1 MRRLRRILM
10 CAVLIGALSLACRP
24 VSGPPW
30 QQSRATP
37 EPVEITLVSPRSDT
51 GEDPRIQGFM
61 DQYPD
66 ITVLSYPMRGWGG
79 GSELVERIRQAGEET
94 GEERGAPDIIHT
106 QADFLA
112 SLGEEGLLLDLSP
125 FMHETGELTAG
136 AFFPQLIEPLRVGDQ
151 VFVLPVSVDPV
162 MLFYNADMFA
172 QKGVAPPT
180 AEWTWDHLLEVAVR
194 LAEPGAIPPVHGL
207 AVMEVLPFIYQNG
220 GSLVDDPL
228 VPSRFTL
235 DSSDTVDAVE
245 WVMELEKFYSVSPPF
260 DELQR
265 HEGRA
270 FEMVLE
276 GRVAMWVS
284 SMSFRNYVS
293 PETVWPFQWGVAPL
307 PRGRTRATVGSMQG
321 VAILKNAPNP
331 RECWEFVRYLVTHL
345 PPGVGPLSELPALRS
360 VAESQEFLNRMPEKN
375 VESYEQSL
383 SFLMPTLDLPAGVEW
398 QLYGILERSLR
409 PAFAGEATIRD
420 ALAEA
425 QEEADRTLTPQLM
438 E

>member
-1 MRRLRRILM
+1 MRQASLTL
-10 CAVLIGALSLACRP
+10 ATVVLVSALSLSCRP

-30 QQSRATP
+30 QQSAATA
-37 EPVEITLVSPRSDT
+37 EPAEITLVSPSSDG
-51 GEDPRIQGFM
+51 GEDPRIEGFM
-61 DQYPD
+61 EEHPD
-66 ITVLSYPMRGWGG
+66 ITVISYPVREWRWG
-79 GSELVERIRQAGEET
+79 SDLVERVRRAAEET

-112 SLGEEGLLLDLSP
+112 SLGEEDLLLDLSP
-125 FMHETGELTAG
+125 FMHETGDLTTD
-136 AFFPQLIEPLRVGDQ
+136 AFYPQLIEPMRVGDQ
-151 VFVLPVSVDPV
+151 LFVLPMSVDPV

-172 QKGVAPPT
+172 RSGISPPD
-180 AEWTWDHLLEVAVR
+180 ADWTWDHLLEAAVR
-194 LAEPGAIPPVHGL
+194 LAEPSAIPPVHGI
-207 AVMEVLPFIYQNG
+207 AVLDVLPFIYQNG
-220 GSLVDDPL
+220 GSLVDDPV
-228 VPSRFTL
+228 VPTRFTL
-235 DSSDTVDAVE
+235 DSPDTVDAMQ
-245 WVMELEKFYSVSPPF
+245 WVMDLEESYNVAPPF
-260 DELQR
+260 DELMR

-307 PRGRTRATVGSMQG
+307 PQGRTRATVGSLYG
-321 VAILKNAPNP
+321 VAILKNASNP
-331 RECWEFVRYLVTHL
+331 RACWEFVRYLVHHL
-345 PPGVGPLSELPALRS
+345 PPGAGPLSSLPALRL

-383 SFLMPTLDLPAGVEW
+383 PFIMPTLNLPAGVEW
-398 QLYGILERSLR
+398 QLYGILERSLN
-409 PAFAGEATIRD
+409 PAFAGELTVQD
-420 ALAEA
+420 ALRQA